1 MKATT
6 IRFGQDL
13 WDAVAAEAERAGVST
28 SQFIR
33 EAALA
38 RAAAAAG
45 ARGEMLFD
53 AGEAGIQEA
62 ERSESLPPDRQRE
75 IQSAVAARTR
85 AAAAETRSGSQALH
99 AQSEQA
105 RRVSAGLRRD
115 SDQLK
120 RST

>member
-6 IRFGQDL
+6 IRFGKDL
-13 WDAVAAEAERAGVST
+13 WDAIAAEAERAGVST

-45 ARGEMLFD
+45 ARGETLFD
-53 AGEAGIQEA
+53 SMAAGLRRAAGE
-62 ERSESLPPDRQRE
+62 SVPPDRQRE
-75 IQSAVAARTR
+75 LQSAAAARTR
-85 AAAAETRSGSQALH
+85 AAAAETRSGSRALH

-105 RRVSAGLRRD
+105 QRVSASLRRD
-115 SDQLK
+115 SRQLK
-120 RST
+120 RPT

>member
-45 ARGEMLFD
+45 ARGETLFD
-53 AGEAGIQEA
+53 PMAAGFHDAA
-62 ERSESLPPDRQRE
+62 RFDSLPPDRQRE
-75 IQSAVAARTR
+75 IRNAEAALMR
-85 AAAAETRSGSQALH
+85 AEAAETRSGSQALR

-105 RRVSAGLRRD
+105 RRVSASLHR
-115 SDQLK
+115 K
-120 RST
+120 